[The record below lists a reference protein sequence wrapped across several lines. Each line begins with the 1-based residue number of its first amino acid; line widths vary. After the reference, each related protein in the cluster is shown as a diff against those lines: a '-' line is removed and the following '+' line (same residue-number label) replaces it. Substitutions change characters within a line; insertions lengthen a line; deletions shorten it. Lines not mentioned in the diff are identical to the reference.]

1 MTAHKPVT
9 VESDNT
15 RLLSG
20 IDTRIISCTEMSP
33 GHSSD
38 LLEICSFHPE
48 ALACNKKSEFEF
60 FAFNL
65 STGATLP
72 VSVHGDNVL
81 CLCISDIH
89 FAAHGGP
96 AEAKVVS
103 QLRDI
108 IDPPADTHAATSA
121 CGTRFRGCLRSLLS
135 LYSTCVEDGG
145 TDAQELHGT
154 GTLQHEISFIE
165 LTFSIK
171 HAPELT
177 NNFAALVPISCKN
190 GVVSALLPFNGCLWE
205 EKMGQQARCFI
216 QSPVIPGTPE
226 CDERVTRLRIMFR
239 DRRLMM
245 SGKQLVAP
253 FVNIE
258 NNRERRK
265 NFDPK
270 HIMYLRQNTETYLM
284 MYGTLVSIGRSH
296 QLMTEHEMCMSIVQ
310 NVVLTAVRMFGF
322 ATRISSHDLINNFF
336 TILCYCMHLGQLGLK
351 SYRLDVVGEDIRKR
365 CDTRASE

>member
-1 MTAHKPVT
+1 MPHGPNG
-9 VESDNT
+9 DF
-15 RLLSG
+15 
-20 IDTRIISCTEMSP
+20 
-33 GHSSD
+33 
-38 LLEICSFHPE
+38 LEICSFHPE
-48 ALACNKKSEFEF
+48 ALANNKKSEFEF

-72 VSVHGDNVL
+72 VTVCANNVL
-81 CLCISDIH
+81 SLCIGDID

-96 AEAKVVS
+96 PETKVVS

-108 IDPPADTHAATSA
+108 IDPPADTHCAISP
-121 CGTRFRGCLRSLLS
+121 CGSRFRGCLRSLLS
-135 LYSTCVEDGG
+135 LYSTCVEKEA
-145 TDAQELHGT
+145 TDSPEQQHGSA
-154 GTLQHEISFIE
+154 TLQHEISFIE

-177 NNFAALVPISCKN
+177 NNFAAMVPISCKN

-205 EKMGQQARCFI
+205 EKMGQQAGCFI
-216 QSPVIPGTPE
+216 QSRVIPDTPE
-226 CDERVTRLRIMFR
+226 CDERVTRLRLMFR

-245 SGKQLVAP
+245 SGKQLLAP
-253 FVNIE
+253 FTSI
-258 NNRERRK
+258 NNSRERRK

-270 HIMYLRQNTETYLM
+270 KIMLLRQNTETYLM

-322 ATRISSHDLINNFF
+322 ATRVSSHDLINNFF
-336 TILCYCMHLGQLGLK
+336 SILCYCMHLGQLGLQ

-365 CDTRASE
+365 CQT